1 MSGSTIGSV
10 VGAGI
15 GFAVGGPAGAR
26 WGWMIGGLLGG
37 IISPQVVQGAR
48 WNNQQLQGSRDG
60 LPRAVVFGTST
71 VVGNIMDANP
81 DGPKIGT
88 KKESQGKGGP
98 VVKRDTAI
106 LTYAVEICDSSEL
119 RGTKVNGVIAVWE
132 DERLVYDLRPGSQL
146 SMADSAKWAANK
158 TFYYGGESQA
168 APPELEAIHGVGNV
182 PAYRGTC
189 FMTATD
195 EDLMVDVRGDP
206 RGRLPTYR
214 FLVSQCA
221 IVPGVSNVPAFIS
234 HGSSNSTR
242 VITAGAKAIGTTNG
256 NITGLSS
263 DGVVSAGC
271 LGVEAV
277 AVLADTKAFST
288 LDNATWVQL
297 ADLPYPGS
305 LGIGRRATEYKNG
318 LYFPGAGV
326 TYTFF
331 RLDGATK
338 TWSFGDGTT
347 TNYTRLDDFAVS
359 GGVLY
364 GVGSSAYVATYS
376 TTDGSTW
383 AAQTAPP
390 MDVPT
395 SIASSGSRLV
405 VVGYTST
412 TGIAAY
418 SDNGASTWTASTF
431 SGGTPSEIYGIEY
444 IGNGR
449 FLAVTASK
457 FWLSK
462 NNGQTFAATLSGES
476 PASVEVGCMRYD
488 PTSGVTT
495 ILTTGGP
502 IQTTDGESSVAVSSS
517 GATPP
522 NLYVS
527 LAAAQGG
534 TPIPDAPGY
543 YVAPD
548 GSIIG
553 PGIGEGTECGANLQT
568 VVRTIHALGAP
579 QLADAD
585 FDLSALSGD
594 TVPGFVIQ
602 DANLTAADACEP
614 LRKVYLFDLPS
625 FDLKIR
631 AIKRGGSVDLTISPD
646 DVIATKDGYEVFTRG
661 QSIEYPKKLHVGY
674 IDPSL
679 DYKPTTQISERYSS
693 SINVVGEETIDTL
706 LTLTA
711 DSAKQAAHKLHKLL
725 WAQLEDTR
733 TLPLPIE
740 YLEIAPASLVEYD
753 GRRYRIDAM
762 RIEGT
767 RIVLDTMAYD
777 RGSIYTSSA
786 VGVPG
791 QTPAPPTGSVRGP
804 TVSAFMCLPALR
816 PEDDA
821 PGIYWAASGLL
832 SGWRGAALDISR
844 DGGVSFVDSG
854 VSASSSATMGTIDA
868 TLPAA
873 GRYAQDWNNSLDVTL
888 TATSGALD
896 SVNFA
901 ALITGANAAAI
912 IRPDNTAEII
922 QWQTATENAPGQYTL
937 TGLLRGRM
945 NTAPAS
951 HASGAQ
957 FVVLDSTIR
966 FVSLR
971 MTDEGQS
978 ITFRAVTDTTN
989 ADDNAS
995 VAITVTL
1002 ETLREWAPYCVRS
1015 TLDSG
1020 TLNAAWIGRGRLG
1033 SSRAPVQS
1041 LRFADYRLTA
1051 DDGTTTIIAASTVQS
1066 ISTSAGALTSPYTA
1080 SVAARSALSSIY
1092 DSSEGS

>member
-37 IISPQVVQGAR
+37 IISPQVVQGAK

-71 VVGNIMDANP
+71 VIGNIMDANP

-146 SMADSAKWAANK
+146 GMADSAKWAENK
-158 TFYYGGESQA
+158 KFYYGSESQTA
-168 APPELEAIHGVGNV
+168 APELEAIHGVGNV

-189 FMTATD
+189 YMTAID

-206 RGRLPTYR
+206 RGRIPTYR

-221 IVPGVSNVPAFIS
+221 IVPTGANFPAFIA

-242 VITAGAKAIGTTNG
+242 IITSGAEAVGTTNG
-256 NITGLSS
+256 KITTLSS
-263 DGVVSAGC
+263 QPVTAAGRV
-271 LGVEAV
+271 GAEAV
-277 AVLADTKAFST
+277 AVLSDTKAFVT
-288 LDNATWVQL
+288 ADNVNWLQISN
-297 ADLPYPGS
+297 LPYPAAYSSGKKVV
-305 LGIGRRATEYKNG
+305 EYNG
-318 LYFPGAGV
+318 GVYFPGAGT

-331 RLDGATK
+331 RLDMSAK
-338 TWSFGDGTT
+338 TWSLGNGTT
-347 TNYTRLDDFAVS
+347 TNYTRLDSFAVAD
-359 GGVLY
+359 GVLY
-364 GVGSSAYVATYS
+364 AIGSSAYVATYS

-383 AAQTAPP
+383 TARTAPP
-390 MDVPT
+390 MTIPKTIV
-395 SIASSGSRLV
+395 SSGSRLV
-405 VVGYTST
+405 VGGN
-412 TGIAAY
+412 TGSVAKIAY
-418 SDNGASTWTASTF
+418 SDDNAATWTAATF
-431 SGGTPSEIYGIEY
+431 TGSAPIGIEALEF
-444 IGNGR
+444 IGGGKI
-449 FLAVTASK
+449 LAISAAGTL
-457 FWLSK
+457 WLSK
-462 NNGQTFAATLSGES
+462 NNGATFEATLVGKTASTNG
-476 PASVEVGCMRYD
+476 PAALKYD
-488 PTSGVTT
+488 PASGVTT
-495 ILTTGGP
+495 ILTTSGP
-502 IQTTDGESSVAVSSS
+502 IQTTDGETSVPVSYS
-517 GATPP
+517 GDTPGSV
-522 NLYVS
+522 YVS
-527 LAAAQGG
+527 LAAQSG

-614 LRKVYLFDLPS
+614 LRKVYMFDLPS

-674 IDPSL
+674 IDPAI

-711 DSAKQAAHKLHKLL
+711 DNAKQAAHKLHKLL
-725 WAQLEDTR
+725 WAQLEDSR
-733 TLPLPIE
+733 SLSLPIE
-740 YLEIAPASLVEYD
+740 YLEIAPASLVDYQ
-753 GRRYRIDAM
+753 GRRYRIDAI

-767 RIVLDTMAYD
+767 RIVLDTMSYD

-786 VGVPG
+786 IGVPG
-791 QTPAPPTGSVRGP
+791 QAPAPPTGSVRGP
-804 TVSAFMCLPALR
+804 TASAYMCLPALR

-832 SGWRGAALDISR
+832 PGWRGATLDISR
-844 DGGVSFVDSG
+844 DSGVSFVDSS

-868 TLPAA
+868 ALPSSS
-873 GRYAQDWNNSLDVTL
+873 RYSQDWNNSIDVTL
-888 TATSGALD
+888 TATSDVLD
-896 SVNFA
+896 SVDFA
-901 ALITGANAAAI
+901 ALVSGANAAAI
-912 IRPDNTAEII
+912 IKPDNTAEII
-922 QWQTATENAPGQYTL
+922 QWQTAVENAPGQYTL

-945 NTAPAS
+945 NTAPAA
-951 HASGAQ
+951 HAAGAQ

-966 FVSLR
+966 FVPLR
-971 MTDEGQS
+971 MTDEGQP

-995 VAITVTL
+995 VTITVTL
-1002 ETLREWAPYCVRS
+1002 ESLREWAPYCVRS

-1020 TLNAAWIGRGRLG
+1020 TLDATWVGRGRLG

-1041 LRFADYRLTA
+1041 LRFAEYRLTA
-1051 DDGTTTIIAASTVQS
+1051 DDGSTMIIAASPVQS
-1066 ISTSAGALTSPYTA
+1066 ISTSAGPLTSPYTA
-1080 SVAARSALSSIY
+1080 TVAARSALSSIY
-1092 DSSEGS
+1092 DSPEGN